1 MSPRKPGPSPYFAAE
16 EGPSNRRASAAKG
29 GDCPRF
35 SRRGL
40 FCHGPLAGHWARPG
54 GRARTRGSAPHYWL
68 FLAVIVAAFAQQTA
82 APIRGFPPEDW
93 KAQHELE
100 EKANAIPAPA
110 RIRIYMGRIASKPH
124 QAGSPAS
131 KAVADYLAAQLKDWG
146 LDVHTEEFEA
156 LMPYPTSRVLE
167 MTAPVKFRAEL
178 KEPAIAEDPGTSEPG
193 QLPTYNAYSGSGD
206 VTAPLVYVN
215 YGLAEDYEELRREG
229 VDVRGKIAIARYG
242 RIWRGVKAKLAQ
254 ENGAVGCLIYSD
266 PREDGYF
273 QGDVYPKGP
282 MRPEQGVQ
290 RGSVL
295 DMALYPGDPLSPGW
309 AAEPGAKRLPLAEAK
324 SVLKIPVLPI
334 SYGDAKPLL
343 EQIGGA
349 AVPETWRGALPI
361 TYHAGP
367 GPATVHLKVDFDWTT
382 KPLHD
387 VIATIPGTSEKNQWI
402 VYGNHHDAWVNG
414 ASDPASGAAVLL
426 ETARTLAV
434 LRRQGW
440 QPKRTIV
447 LALWDGEEFG
457 LMGSTEWT
465 EKHLKELQRN
475 AAVYINSDNTGRGAL
490 NAGGSHSLE
499 TFLTEVLRD
508 IIEPASARSLLDVA
522 KLEAAKTQP
531 YSRGAQENR
540 PPEFHLAPLGSGSDY
555 VPFLDHAGVASI
567 NLGFA
572 GGDAGV
578 YHSIYDTLA
587 WFDRF
592 SDRDLAYGKVLSQVM
607 TTSIL
612 RLADAPVLPFE
623 FGALERTVRGYTED
637 IQRQA
642 LRIDAQQKRPAVLD
656 LRGVQFQLNRLDAAS
671 KAYEEQLALAMKRAP
686 ALGPERL
693 AMVNEALQ
701 KAEGALLSAGGLP
714 GREWYQHQLYAPGL
728 YTGYDAKT
736 LPGIREAVEAQHWE
750 EANQQARHVAQALRA
765 LTAQVD
771 EAARLLK

>member
-1 MSPRKPGPSPYFAAE
+1 M
-16 EGPSNRRASAAKG
+16 
-29 GDCPRF
+29 
-35 SRRGL
+35 
-40 FCHGPLAGHWARPG
+40 
-54 GRARTRGSAPHYWL
+54 
-68 FLAVIVAAFAQQTA
+68 
-82 APIRGFPPEDW
+82 
-93 KAQHELE
+93 
-100 EKANAIPAPA
+100 
-110 RIRIYMGRIASKPH
+110 RIYMGRIASKPH

-146 LDVHTEEFEA
+146 LDVRTEEFEA

-178 KEPAIAEDPGTSEPG
+178 KEPSIPEDPATAEPG
-193 QLPTYNAYSGSGD
+193 QLPTYNAYSASGD

-215 YGLAEDYEELRREG
+215 YGIPEDYEELRREG
-229 VDVRGKIAIARYG
+229 VDVKGKIAIARYG
-242 RIWRGVKAKLAQ
+242 RSWRGVKAKLAQ

-282 MRPEQGVQ
+282 MRPELGVQ

-324 SVLKIPVLPI
+324 SLLKIPVLPI
-334 SYGDAKPLL
+334 SYGDAQPLL
-343 EQIGGA
+343 EQLAGPM
-349 AVPETWRGALPI
+349 VPEGWRGALPI

-367 GPATVHLKVDFDWTT
+367 GPATVHLKVDFDWST

-387 VIATIPGTSEKNQWI
+387 VIATIPGSTDKNQWI

-426 ETARTLAV
+426 ETACTLSI

-447 LALWDGEEFG
+447 FALWDGEEFG

-465 EKHLKELQRN
+465 EKHLKELQHN
-475 AAVYINSDNTGRGAL
+475 AAVYLNSDNTGRGAL

-508 IIEPASARSLLDVA
+508 VTEPAGRRSLLD
-522 KLEAAKTQP
+522 AAKARTP
-531 YSRGAQENR
+531 RARAGTESS
-540 PPEFHLAPLGSGSDY
+540 PPEFHLAALGSGSDY
-555 VPFLDHAGVASI
+555 VPFLDHAGVASV

-592 SDRDLAYGKVLSQVM
+592 SDGDLAYGKVLSQVM
-607 TTSIL
+607 TLSIL
-612 RLADAPVLPFE
+612 RLADARVLPFE
-623 FGALERTVRGYTED
+623 FGALERTVRGYSEN
-637 IQRQA
+637 IQKQ
-642 LRIDAQQKRPAVLD
+642 AQQAQNAKRPGTLD
-656 LRGVQFQLNRLDAAS
+656 LREVQFQLARLDMAS
-671 KAYEEQLALAMKRAP
+671 MAYEEQLALAMRRTP
-686 ALGPERL
+686 PLPPDRL
-693 AMVNEALQ
+693 AKANQALQ

-736 LPGIREAVEAQHWE
+736 LPGVREAVEAQHWE
-750 EANQQARHVAQALRA
+750 EANQEARHVAQALRA
-765 LTAQVD
+765 LAAQVD
-771 EAARLLK
+771 EAAALLK

>member
-1 MSPRKPGPSPYFAAE
+1 M
-16 EGPSNRRASAAKG
+16 RRAWI
-29 GDCPRF
+29 
-35 SRRGL
+35 L
-40 FCHGPLAGHWARPG
+40 
-54 GRARTRGSAPHYWL
+54 
-68 FLAVIVAAFAQQTA
+68 LAVVVPLLSQQSS

-93 KAQHELE
+93 RAQHDLE
-100 EKANAIPAPA
+100 DKAKAIATPA
-110 RIRIYMGRIASKPH
+110 RIRIYMGRIASAPH

-131 KAVADYLAAQLKDWG
+131 KAVADYLVAQLKDWG
-146 LDVHTEEFEA
+146 LEVHTEEFEA
-156 LMPYPTSRVLE
+156 LMPYPTSRLLE
-167 MTAPVKFRAEL
+167 MTAPVRFRAEL
-178 KEPAIAEDPGTSEPG
+178 QEPPIAEDPATSEPG
-193 QLPTYNAYSGSGD
+193 QLPTYNAYSASGD

-215 YGLAEDYEELRREG
+215 YGLAEDYEALRREG
-229 VDVRGKIAIARYG
+229 VDVKGKIAIARYG
-242 RIWRGVKAKLAQ
+242 RNWRGVKAKLAQ

-266 PREDGYF
+266 PRDDGYF

-282 MRPEQGVQ
+282 MRPELGVQ

-324 SVLKIPVLPI
+324 TLLKIPVLPI

-343 EQIGGA
+343 EQLGGFV
-349 AVPETWRGALPI
+349 VPEAWRGALPI

-367 GPATVHLKVDFDWTT
+367 GPAMVHLKVDFDWST

-387 VIATIPGTSEKNQWI
+387 VIATIPGSVDKDQWI

-426 ETARTLAV
+426 ETARTLSV
-434 LRRQGW
+434 LRRRGW

-447 LALWDGEEFG
+447 FALWDGEEFG

-465 EKHLKELQRN
+465 EKHLKDLQAK

-490 NAGGSHSLE
+490 SAGGSHSLE
-499 TFLTEVLRD
+499 TFLSEVLRD
-508 IIEPASARSLLDVA
+508 VAEPVGSRSLLDSA
-522 KLEAAKTQP
+522 KLDAGRTP
-531 YSRGAQENR
+531 RGRAGAENG
-540 PPEFHLAPLGSGSDY
+540 PPQFHLLPLGSGSDY
-555 VPFLDHAGVASI
+555 VPFLDHAGIASL

-572 GGDAGV
+572 GGDSGV

-592 SDRDLAYGKVLSQVM
+592 SDGDLAYGKALSQVM
-607 TTSIL
+607 TLSLL

-623 FGALERTVRGYTED
+623 FGALERTVRGYADE
-637 IQRQA
+637 
-642 LRIDAQQKRPAVLD
+642 LQKLTQKHPGALD
-656 LRGVQFQLNRLDAAS
+656 LRAAQLQLLRLDAAS
-671 KAYEEQLALAMKRAP
+671 KAYEEQLALAMKRTP
-686 ALGPERL
+686 PLPPDRL
-693 AMVNEALQ
+693 ANANSALQ

-736 LPGIREAVEAQHWE
+736 LPGVREAVEAQHWD
-750 EANQQARHVAQALRA
+750 EANEQARHVAQALRA
-765 LTAQVD
+765 LVAQVD
-771 EAARLLK
+771 EATKLLK